1 MGTLSNAGD
10 GQIFMHGPSF
20 ARLRYTKLGV
30 HALEILATSM
40 YEAQV
45 NERLPPQCIS
55 LGVTLIV
62 NIMIN
67 IKCIVVLG
75 SREEDET

>member
-1 MGTLSNAGD
+1 
-10 GQIFMHGPSF
+10 MH
-20 ARLRYTKLGV
+20 T
-30 HALEILATSM
+30 LEILATSM
-40 YEAQV
+40 YEEYRAQV
-45 NERLPPQCIS
+45 NERFPTQCIS

-67 IKCIVVLG
+67 ITCIVVLG